1 MKRQLKFYAITILP
15 MLVLIGLFIWQ
26 GKTLSPSAFISGV
39 KDANAG
45 GASVAESFKHP
56 LTILLMQILVV
67 LGAAKVIGYLF
78 TRIGQQS
85 VIGETAAGIMLGP
98 SLLGLLFPG
107 AYHFLFPSSSLPNLQ
122 LISQIGLVLFMFII
136 GMELDLDKLKSRVG
150 EAIVISHLSI
160 AFPFLL
166 GVALAYF
173 LYSNYAPANIPFV
186 AYSLF
191 MGIAMSITAFPVL
204 ARILK
209 ERNMTKTPVGSMAI
223 ICAAIDDVTAWC
235 ILAVIIAIARAGNV
249 SNALLTIALTVVFVF
264 FMFTVAKPI
273 LKKLSEKF
281 FQNDT
286 LQAPFI
292 ATIFLTL
299 IFSAFVA
306 EIIGIHALFGAFLA
320 GVIMPPNFS
329 LRKLFT
335 ERVEDVSVM
344 LLLPL
349 FFAFTGLRTQIG
361 LLNGSNLWLV
371 CALIIGLAI
380 IGKFVGGSVAAKV
393 VGLSWKDALS
403 IGALMNTRGLMEL
416 IVLNIGYDLGIL
428 RPEVFTMF
436 VLMAL
441 VTTFLTAPA
450 LSLIETLFSKNGSS
464 EISKHNKAVQ

>member
-1 MKRQLKFYAITILP
+1 
-15 MLVLIGLFIWQ
+15 
-26 GKTLSPSAFISGV
+26 
-39 KDANAG
+39 
-45 GASVAESFKHP
+45 
-56 LTILLMQILVV
+56 
-67 LGAAKVIGYLF
+67 LF

-85 VIGETAAGIMLGP
+85 VIGETVAGIILGP
-98 SLLGLLFPG
+98 SLFGLLCPG
-107 AYHFLFPSSSLPNLQ
+107 AFHFLFPPGSLPNLQ
-122 LISQIGLVLFMFII
+122 LVSQVGLVLFMFII

-166 GVALAYF
+166 GVGLAYF
-173 LYSNYAPANIPFV
+173 LYSNYAPANIPFI

-209 ERNMTKTPVGSMAI
+209 ERNMTKTPVGSMAL

-235 ILAVIIAIARAGNV
+235 ILAVIIAIAKAGSING
-249 SNALLTIALTVVFVF
+249 ALLTIVCTIAFVL
-264 FMFTVAKPI
+264 FMFFVTRPLV
-273 LKKLSEKF
+273 KKLSDRF
-281 FQNDT
+281 FKNDT

-292 ATIFLTL
+292 ASIFLTL
-299 IFSAFVA
+299 IFSAFIA
-306 EIIGIHALFGAFLA
+306 EVIGIHALFGAFLA
-320 GVIMPPNFS
+320 GVIMPSNVS

-335 ERVEDVSVM
+335 ERVEDVSIM

-361 LLNGSNLWLV
+361 LLNSSNVWLICV
-371 CALIIGLAI
+371 LIIGLAI
-380 IGKFVGGSVAAKV
+380 IGKFVGGAVAARV
-393 VGLSWKDALS
+393 VGLSWKDGLS

-436 VLMAL
+436 VIMAL
-441 VTTFLTAPA
+441 TTTFLTAPA
-450 LSLIETLFSKNGSS
+450 LNLIESVFSRKGSS
-464 EISKHNKAVQ
+464 TVSKDNGIVT